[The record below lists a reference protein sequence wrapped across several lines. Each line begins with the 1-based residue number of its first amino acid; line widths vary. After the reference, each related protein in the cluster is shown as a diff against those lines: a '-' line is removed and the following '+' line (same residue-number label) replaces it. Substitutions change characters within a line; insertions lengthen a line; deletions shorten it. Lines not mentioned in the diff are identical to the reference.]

1 MWKQNEKLD
10 YSQNI
15 GHKTNTVL
23 ILWSDIRA
31 RNIQQWLKLEK
42 NKRQKKTKVV
52 KTTFRVTQDTT
63 IVNDINLLKLIFN
76 MKNEST

>member
-52 KTTFRVTQDTT
+52 KTTFRVAQDTT

>member
-15 GHKTNTVL
+15 GHKTNTFL

-42 NKRQKKTKVV
+42 NKRPKKTKVV

>member
-15 GHKTNTVL
+15 GHKTNTFL
-23 ILWSDIRA
+23 ILWSAIRA
-31 RNIQQWLKLEK
+31 RIIQQWLKLEK

>member
-31 RNIQQWLKLEK
+31 RNSQQCLKLEK

-63 IVNDINLLKLIFN
+63 IVNDINLLKQIFN

>member
-42 NKRQKKTKVV
+42 NKRPKKTKVV

>member
-15 GHKTNTVL
+15 GHKTNTFL

-63 IVNDINLLKLIFN
+63 IVTDINLLKLIFN

>member
-31 RNIQQWLKLEK
+31 RNIQQWLKLEN

>member
-31 RNIQQWLKLEK
+31 RNIQQWLNLEK

>member
-15 GHKTNTVL
+15 GHKTNTFL